1 MHLSFESADFVIIFF
16 DSYKNMRW
24 FDLGLCSIVYSVN
37 KNATPTP
44 VSIFVYKFLKNVKK
58 KSCIY
63 ALYAVYTCK
72 KCAQNCKLTT
82 RSFVTC

>member
-1 MHLSFESADFVIIFF
+1 
-16 DSYKNMRW
+16 MRW

-72 KCAQNCKLTT
+72 KCAQNCKLIYSKKKKKNCKLTT